1 MRRVAI
7 AAMVSVLFGGAARA
21 QAADAD
27 IFQKEKIQAMMKN
40 VADYQVKLDESE
52 GKKDPN
58 WVRAVFYTGVMA
70 TYRITGDEKYIEQA
84 KKYCADEANWMVT
97 GGPARRPKTG
107 RRHAD
112 RQCIGQT
119 YCELYAIKP
128 DEQMIADLKK
138 VYAEMQA
145 APSTGRVEWNWC
157 DSLFMAPPTL
167 ARLAKITGDTQYLK
181 FMDTM
186 YWDTTDFLKD
196 KEEHLFYRDA
206 SYFFNMNTPKG
217 HSKNGKKVFWAR
229 GNGWVVAGL
238 TRILDYLP
246 ADWPTRDKYLAL
258 YKEMCAKLVTLQ
270 GEDGMWRASLLDPE
284 DVPNPEESGSGFF
297 VEAFAWGVNNG
308 VLDKATYEPAVRKG
322 WTALVKCVNAE
333 GRVGW
338 VQRGGAAP
346 APTTE
351 HETYEFGTGAWLLAA
366 EQIARMKQ

>member
-1 MRRVAI
+1 M
-7 AAMVSVLFGGAARA
+7 
-21 QAADAD
+21 
-27 IFQKEKIQAMMKN
+27 E
-40 VADYQVKLDESE
+40 
-52 GKKDPN
+52 
-58 WVRAVFYTGVMA
+58 
-70 TYRITGDEKYIEQA
+70 
-84 KKYCADEANWMVT
+84 
-97 GGPARRPKTG
+97 
-107 RRHAD
+107 
-112 RQCIGQT
+112 
-119 YCELYAIKP
+119 
-128 DEQMIADLKK
+128 
-138 VYAEMQA
+138 
-145 APSTGRVEWNWC
+145 
-157 DSLFMAPPTL
+157 
-167 ARLAKITGDTQYLK
+167 
-181 FMDTM
+181 
-186 YWDTTDFLKD
+186 
-196 KEEHLFYRDA
+196 
-206 SYFFNMNTPKG
+206 TPKG

-366 EQIARMKQ
+366 EQIFELRG